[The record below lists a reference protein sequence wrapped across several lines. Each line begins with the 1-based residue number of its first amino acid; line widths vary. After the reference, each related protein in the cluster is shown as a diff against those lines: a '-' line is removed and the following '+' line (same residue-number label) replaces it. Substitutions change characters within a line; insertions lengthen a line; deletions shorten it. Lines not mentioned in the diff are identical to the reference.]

1 MGFKKV
7 PTIYTLTFEGTDWEG
22 LEVRMKSTSFGTIR
36 RLFRLLN
43 DDSAGDLD
51 SVEAI
56 VKLLAGHLVSW
67 NMEDENDQPV
77 AADEKG
83 LDDQD
88 FGFIMELSNRY
99 LDQVTGVVGDLGKD
113 STGGEKFPG
122 QLPTMEAL

>member
-43 DDSAGDLD
+43 DDAAGDLD

-77 AADEKG
+77 TADEKG

-88 FGFIMELSNRY
+88 FSFIMELSNRY

>member
-113 STGGEKFPG
+113 STSGEKFPG

>member
-43 DDSAGDLD
+43 DEAAGDLD

-77 AADEKG
+77 EADEAG

-88 FGFIMELSNRY
+88 FAFIMELSNRY

-113 STGGEKFPG
+113 STDGAKFPG
-122 QLPTMEAL
+122 QPPTMEAL

>member
-7 PTIYTLTFEGTDWEG
+7 PTIYTLTFEDTDWEG

-43 DDSAGDLD
+43 DDAAGDLD

-77 AADEKG
+77 TADEKG

-113 STGGEKFPG
+113 STSGEKFPG